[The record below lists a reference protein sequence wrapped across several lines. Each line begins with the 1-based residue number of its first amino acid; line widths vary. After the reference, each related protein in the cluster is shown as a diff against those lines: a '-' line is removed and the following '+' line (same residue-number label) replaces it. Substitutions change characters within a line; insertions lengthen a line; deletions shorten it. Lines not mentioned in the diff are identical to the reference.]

1 MASRPI
7 PIGSAC
13 GRRRSATCRRC
24 RAWCAGISWPTS
36 SRSSDRLTSCWAR
49 WIGEDDEIAG
59 WQDCRMAAFENP
71 AVLPCCHAAIT
82 ESQIMIDQ
90 FVIPLLKILIVLNA
104 TLVGVTYMVLLER
117 KVIAWAQSRL
127 GPMRVGPY
135 GILQPV
141 ADAVK
146 LMIKEDITPVR
157 ADKWVFTAAPIIS
170 MVPALIVY
178 AVIPFGPEVSL
189 FGRKVSLYITDI
201 NVGLLY
207 IVSVTSVG
215 VYGIILA
222 GYASNSKYP
231 LLASLRASAQLIS
244 YEVAVTLTLVS
255 VILMAGT
262 LSMVGIVRAQE
273 AGHVWFAF
281 VQPLAFLIFFIG
293 GLAETNRAPFDLP
306 EAEQELTG
314 GFHTEYSGM
323 RFALF
328 FLAEYAN
335 MIVVSSVATTLFFGG
350 WLAPFP
356 HWLPFLSVVP
366 GWIWFLIKSFIFLSI
381 FIWVRATLPRYRYD
395 QLMRLGWKVLIPL
408 AILNLVVT
416 GIIKVLLL

>member
-1 MASRPI
+1 MVD
-7 PIGSAC
+7 
-13 GRRRSATCRRC
+13 TV
-24 RAWCAGISWPTS
+24 
-36 SRSSDRLTSCWAR
+36 
-49 WIGEDDEIAG
+49 
-59 WQDCRMAAFENP
+59 F
-71 AVLPCCHAAIT
+71 
-82 ESQIMIDQ
+82 
-90 FVIPLLKILIVLNA
+90 IPLLKIVIVLNA
-104 TLVGVTYMVLLER
+104 TLVAVTYMVLLER

-141 ADAVK
+141 ADAIK
-146 LMIKEDITPVR
+146 LMLKEDITPVK
-157 ADKWVFTAAPIIS
+157 ADRWVFTAAPIIS

-178 AVIPFGPEVSL
+178 AVIPFGPTVRMFGRDVSL
-189 FGRKVSLYITDI
+189 SITDI

-207 IVSVTSVG
+207 VVSVASVG

-222 GYASNSKYP
+222 GYASNSKFP

-255 VILMAGT
+255 VILMSGT
-262 LSMVGIVRAQE
+262 LSMVGIVNAQYNSR
-273 AGHVWFAF
+273 VWFAF
-281 VQPLAFLIFFIG
+281 VQPLAFVIFFIG

-350 WLAPFP
+350 WLRPFP
-356 HWLPFLSVVP
+356 NVAALHFLDIVP
-366 GWIWFLIKSFIFLSI
+366 SWTWFLIKSFVFLYI

-408 AILNLVVT
+408 AIANLVVT
-416 GIIKVLLL
+416 GIVKVILT

>member
-1 MASRPI
+1 
-7 PIGSAC
+7 
-13 GRRRSATCRRC
+13 
-24 RAWCAGISWPTS
+24 
-36 SRSSDRLTSCWAR
+36 
-49 WIGEDDEIAG
+49 
-59 WQDCRMAAFENP
+59 
-71 AVLPCCHAAIT
+71 
-82 ESQIMIDQ
+82 MIDS
-90 FVIPLLKILIVLNA
+90 FAIPLLKIVIVLNA
-104 TLVGVTYMVLLER
+104 TLVAVTYMVLLER
-117 KVIAWAQSRL
+117 KVIAWVQSRL

-135 GILQPV
+135 GVLQPV

-157 ADKWVFTAAPIIS
+157 ADKWVFTAAPIIT

-178 AVIPFGPEVSL
+178 AVIPFGPEVNL
-189 FGRKVSLYITDI
+189 FGRQVTLYITDI

-207 IVSVTSVG
+207 VVSVGSIG
-215 VYGIILA
+215 VYGLILA

-255 VILMAGT
+255 VIMVAGS
-262 LSMVGIVRAQE
+262 LSMVSIVRAQE
-273 AGHVWFAF
+273 SQHVWFAF
-281 VQPLAFLIFFIG
+281 IQPVAFVIFFIG
-293 GLAETNRAPFDLP
+293 GLAETNRSPFDLP

-335 MIVVSSVATTLFFGG
+335 MIVVSSVATTLFLGG
-350 WLAPFP
+350 WLRPFP
-356 HWLPFLSVVP
+356 SVGALSFFDIIP
-366 GWIWFLIKSFIFLSI
+366 SWIWFLSKSFVFLYI

-395 QLMRLGWKVLIPL
+395 QLMRIGWKVLIPL

-416 GIIKVLLL
+416 GIVKVALA

>member
-1 MASRPI
+1 M
-7 PIGSAC
+7 
-13 GRRRSATCRRC
+13 
-24 RAWCAGISWPTS
+24 
-36 SRSSDRLTSCWAR
+36 
-49 WIGEDDEIAG
+49 
-59 WQDCRMAAFENP
+59 
-71 AVLPCCHAAIT
+71 
-82 ESQIMIDQ
+82 MIDQ
-90 FVIPLLKILIVLNA
+90 FVIPLLKIVIVLNA
-104 TLVGVTYMVLLER
+104 TLVAVTYMVLLER
-117 KVIAWAQSRL
+117 KEIAWAQSRL

-135 GILQPV
+135 GILQPI

-146 LMIKEDITPVR
+146 LVIKEDITPVR
-157 ADKWVFTAAPIIS
+157 ADKWVFTAAPVIS

-178 AVIPFGPEVSL
+178 AVIPFGPEVNL
-189 FGRKVSLYITDI
+189 FGRRVALYITDV

-207 IVSVTSVG
+207 IVSVASVG

-262 LSMVGIVRAQE
+262 LSMVGIVNAQYN
-273 AGHVWFAF
+273 AHVWFVFAQPVAF
-281 VQPLAFLIFFIG
+281 VLVLIG

-335 MIVVSSVATTLFFGG
+335 MIVVSSVVTTLFLGG
-350 WLAPFP
+350 WLPPFP
-356 HWLPFLSVVP
+356 NTSWAHFLYVVP
-366 GWIWFLIKSFIFLSI
+366 SWIWFFLKSFAFLYL
-381 FIWVRATLPRYRYD
+381 FIWIRATLPRYRYD

-408 AILNLVVT
+408 AIANLVVT
-416 GIIKVLLL
+416 GIVKVLML

>member
-1 MASRPI
+1 MVE
-7 PIGSAC
+7 
-13 GRRRSATCRRC
+13 TF
-24 RAWCAGISWPTS
+24 
-36 SRSSDRLTSCWAR
+36 L
-49 WIGEDDEIAG
+49 
-59 WQDCRMAAFENP
+59 F
-71 AVLPCCHAAIT
+71 
-82 ESQIMIDQ
+82 
-90 FVIPLLKILIVLNA
+90 PLLKIVVVLNA
-104 TLVGVTYMVLLER
+104 TLVAVTYMVLLER

-146 LMIKEDITPVR
+146 LMIKEDITPR
-157 ADKWVFTAAPIIS
+157 KADRWVFTAAPIIS

-178 AVIPFGPEVSL
+178 AVIPFGPVVKI
-189 FGRKVSLYITDI
+189 FGKDVSLYITDI

-207 IVSVTSVG
+207 IVSVASVG

-222 GYASNSKYP
+222 GYSSNSKFP

-255 VILMAGT
+255 VIMMAGT

-273 AGHVWFAF
+273 SSHMWFGF
-281 VQPLAFLIFFIG
+281 VQPLAFAIFFIG

-328 FLAEYAN
+328 FFAEYVKIF
-335 MIVVSSVATTLFFGG
+335 IVCGICATLFLGG
-350 WLAPFP
+350 WMPFHFGRWEAFNNIMDFIP
-356 HWLPFLSVVP
+356 SVVWFF
-366 GWIWFLIKSFIFLSI
+366 GKKFFFIFFIIWF
-381 FIWVRATLPRYRYD
+381 R
-395 QLMRLGWKVLIPL
+395 
-408 AILNLVVT
+408 
-416 GIIKVLLL
+416 

>member
-1 MASRPI
+1 MVDS
-7 PIGSAC
+7 
-13 GRRRSATCRRC
+13 
-24 RAWCAGISWPTS
+24 
-36 SRSSDRLTSCWAR
+36 
-49 WIGEDDEIAG
+49 
-59 WQDCRMAAFENP
+59 
-71 AVLPCCHAAIT
+71 
-82 ESQIMIDQ
+82 
-90 FVIPLLKILIVLNA
+90 FVIPLLKVVIVLNA

-135 GILQPV
+135 GILQPI

-157 ADKWVFTAAPIIS
+157 ADKWVFTAAPIIA

-189 FGRKVSLYITDI
+189 FGRKVTLYITDI

-207 IVSVTSVG
+207 IVSVASVG

-262 LSMVGIVRAQE
+262 LSMVAIVNAQYN
-273 AGHVWFAF
+273 AHLWYVFAQPVAF
-281 VQPLAFLIFFIG
+281 VIVLIG

-335 MIVVSSVATTLFFGG
+335 MIVVSSVVTTLFLGG
-350 WLAPFP
+350 WLPPFP
-356 HWLPFLSVVP
+356 NVAAFSFLYYVP
-366 GWIWFLIKSFIFLSI
+366 SWAWFLIKSFAFLYL
-381 FIWVRATLPRYRYD
+381 FIWIRATLPRYRYD

-408 AILNLVVT
+408 AIVNLIVT
-416 GIIKVLLL
+416 GIVKVAILM

>member
-1 MASRPI
+1 
-7 PIGSAC
+7 
-13 GRRRSATCRRC
+13 
-24 RAWCAGISWPTS
+24 
-36 SRSSDRLTSCWAR
+36 
-49 WIGEDDEIAG
+49 
-59 WQDCRMAAFENP
+59 
-71 AVLPCCHAAIT
+71 
-82 ESQIMIDQ
+82 MIDY
-90 FVIPLLKILIVLNA
+90 FIIPLLKILIVLNA
-104 TLVGVTYMVLLER
+104 TLVAVTYMVLLER

-146 LMIKEDITPVR
+146 LVIKEDITPVR
-157 ADKWVFTAAPIIS
+157 ADKWVFTAAPVIS

-178 AVIPFGPEVSL
+178 AVIPFGPQVNL
-189 FGRKVSLYITDI
+189 FGRKVALYVTDV

-207 IVSVTSVG
+207 IVSVASVG

-255 VILMAGT
+255 VILMSGT
-262 LSMVGIVRAQE
+262 LSMVGIVNAQYNS
-273 AGHVWFAF
+273 HVWFVFAQPVAF
-281 VQPLAFLIFFIG
+281 VLVLIG

-335 MIVVSSVATTLFFGG
+335 MIVVSSVVTTLFLGG
-350 WLAPFP
+350 WLPPFP
-356 HWLPFLSVVP
+356 NVAWARFLYLIPS
-366 GWIWFLIKSFIFLSI
+366 WIWFFLKSFAFLYL
-381 FIWVRATLPRYRYD
+381 FIWIRATLPRYRYD
-395 QLMRLGWKVLIPL
+395 QLMRLGWKVLIPI
-408 AILNLVVT
+408 AIANLVVT
-416 GIIKVLLL
+416 GIVKVLML